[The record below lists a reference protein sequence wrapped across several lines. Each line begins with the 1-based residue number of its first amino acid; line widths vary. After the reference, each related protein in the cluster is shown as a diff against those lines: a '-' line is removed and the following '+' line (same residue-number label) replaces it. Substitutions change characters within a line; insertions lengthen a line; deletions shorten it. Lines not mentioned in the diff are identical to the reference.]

1 MYISDKRTANTLAV
15 FVLVIGPWLG
25 VSMQAWG
32 WLLDMVMLLAILCV
46 GRNAG
51 AQALR
56 YGTVFLASGYAL
68 ALIYS
73 NGLSSIEYFSFVP
86 WAGLVTLWGLKTKRE
101 QKVIV
106 FWSLVAAVILA
117 VLPSASM
124 LWQEVPQESV
134 QTFVQATLEQYRQ
147 TGMMDSLVS
156 QGLTESQLEALFSQ
170 IATTIL
176 TITPGLIGISAL
188 AKWGIVYYFMMRY
201 WPFEGLT
208 YRPFTEWRLPWYAV
222 WGMNF
227 ALASYLIGDQI
238 QWLALKNIGLN
249 LMIVYA
255 VVALVLGSSLFINF
269 LRLPWL
275 SGFFRFI
282 IIFASVFYAQLTALV
297 LVIVGLLDL
306 VLDFRHRRLQKKE

>member
-1 MYISDKRTANTLAV
+1 
-15 FVLVIGPWLG
+15 
-25 VSMQAWG
+25 
-32 WLLDMVMLLAILCV
+32 
-46 GRNAG
+46 
-51 AQALR
+51 
-56 YGTVFLASGYAL
+56 
-68 ALIYS
+68 
-73 NGLSSIEYFSFVP
+73 
-86 WAGLVTLWGLKTKRE
+86 
-101 QKVIV
+101 
-106 FWSLVAAVILA
+106 
-117 VLPSASM
+117 
-124 LWQEVPQESV
+124 
-134 QTFVQATLEQYRQ
+134 LEQYRQ

-156 QGLTESQLEALFSQ
+156 QGLTESQLETLFSQ

-176 TITPGLIGISAL
+176 TITPGLIGVSAL